1 MGFIGAR
8 QSEEIIWTRNTTE
21 AINLVAA
28 SWARSNLQP
37 GDEVVVTE
45 MEHHSDMVPW
55 QMVTQER
62 GATLRYLRLG
72 DDGKLELDDIDSII
86 NDRTKMVSIVHS
98 SNSLGT
104 INPVKEITA
113 RARSVGAAVMID
125 GAQSVP
131 HMPVDVQDLDCDFLA
146 FSGHKMLGPTG
157 IGVLYAKREILETME
172 PFLTGGEMVLSVTL
186 DGADWNDLPMRF
198 EAGTPNIADAIAL
211 GAAVDYLDSTGMD
224 NIRRH
229 EVLLTR
235 YALSRLREIE
245 ELVIFGA
252 EAAEDRGGVI
262 SFHTPDVH
270 PHDLGTYLDQQGIA
284 VRTGHHCTMPVMR
297 KLGVPATTRASFY
310 LYNTEEEVDHLVD
323 SLKSA
328 LRYFGHG
335 SV

>member
-1 MGFIGAR
+1 
-8 QSEEIIWTRNTTE
+8 
-21 AINLVAA
+21 
-28 SWARSNLQP
+28 
-37 GDEVVVTE
+37 
-45 MEHHSDMVPW
+45 
-55 QMVTQER
+55 
-62 GATLRYLRLG
+62 
-72 DDGKLELDDIDSII
+72 
-86 NDRTKMVSIVHS
+86 
-98 SNSLGT
+98 
-104 INPVKEITA
+104 
-113 RARSVGAAVMID
+113 
-125 GAQSVP
+125 
-131 HMPVDVQDLDCDFLA
+131 
-146 FSGHKMLGPTG
+146 
-157 IGVLYAKREILETME
+157 
-172 PFLTGGEMVLSVTL
+172 MVLSVTL

-229 EVLLTR
+229 EVLLTG

-245 ELVIFGA
+245 EFVIFGA

-262 SFHTPDVH
+262 SFHTSNVH

-284 VRTGHHCTMPVMR
+284 VRTGHHCTMPVMQ